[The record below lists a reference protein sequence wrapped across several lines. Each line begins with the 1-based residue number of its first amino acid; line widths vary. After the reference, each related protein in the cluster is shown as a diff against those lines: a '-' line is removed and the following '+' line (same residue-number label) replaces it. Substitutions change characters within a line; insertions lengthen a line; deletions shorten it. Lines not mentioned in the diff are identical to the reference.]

1 MWTAAL
7 LALAAM
13 AAGED
18 RFASLG
24 KPSEYMQ
31 STSPN
36 GYQLAIRR
44 WPAAPGTFKASVVL
58 QHGGGWHSGYFG
70 ELGTALSRMGY
81 EVVAMDTM
89 GHGFS
94 EGPGGKLQ
102 WDHLR
107 VAQEDLRQ
115 LVASMPKPVVLFA
128 ESMGAV
134 IGTTLAIENLVDAY
148 VSSGGL
154 FRLQRK
160 TAPPPVATAAL
171 VAVGWLFPDFKVT
184 LPSINDTFDSAF
196 GDPRW
201 AQAARADPNI
211 VVNAFYAGSMSQ
223 VLIEARQIRRKASS
237 ITCPLLVMHSKTD
250 TRTDFGAAEEFFQ
263 NVASTDKRIIAYE
276 NASHQL
282 YQDTEDNVA
291 RTISDLTNW
300 LEEHF
305 GAAPVDNAGD
315 GDDSDAATQMSASAT
330 REDL

>member
-1 MWTAAL
+1 MRIAAL
-7 LALAAM
+7 IAIAAL

-18 RFASLG
+18 KFASLG
-24 KPSEYMQ
+24 KPTEYMQ

-36 GYQLAIRR
+36 GYRLAIRR
-44 WPAAPGTFKASVVL
+44 WPAAAGTFKASIVL

-70 ELGTALSRMGY
+70 ELGTALSRKGY

-115 LVASMPKPVVLFA
+115 LVASTPKPVVLFA

-148 VSSGGL
+148 VASGGL
-154 FRLQRK
+154 FQLEKK
-160 TAPPPVATAAL
+160 TAPPALATAML

-184 LPSINDTFDSAF
+184 LPSLNDTFDSAF

-223 VLIEARQIRRKASS
+223 VLREARQIRRKASS
-237 ITCPLLVMHSKTD
+237 VTCPLLVMHSKAD
-250 TRTDFGAAEEFFQ
+250 TRTAFAAAETFFQ
-263 NVASTDKRIIAYE
+263 KVASTDKRLIAYD

-282 YQDTEDNVA
+282 YQDTEANVA
-291 RTISDLTNW
+291 RTISDFLSW
-300 LEEHF
+300 LEEHY
-305 GAAPVDNAGD
+305 GEVPVDDASD
-315 GDDSDAATQMSASAT
+315 GDDGDAETSAASSDS
-330 REDL
+330 RDDL